1 VFRRKGRGAEQ
12 ISTSESEL
20 VEVGRVPLWRGPLL
34 QNHLQ
39 ENGIPVVGE
48 ECFSLVTRS
57 LTDYRLLV
65 ARQDALRAETLL
77 GELN

>member
-1 VFRRKGRGAEQ
+1 M
-12 ISTSESEL
+12 
-20 VEVGRVPLWRGPLL
+20 

-77 GELN
+77 EELN

>member
-1 VFRRKGRGAEQ
+1 MFRRKGKGAEQ
-12 ISTSESEL
+12 TSMSESEL
-20 VEVGRVPLWRGPLL
+20 VEIGRVPLWRGPLI

-39 ENGIPVVGE
+39 ANGIPVFGE

-77 GELN
+77 EELN

>member
-1 VFRRKGRGAEQ
+1 MFRRKGKGAEQ
-12 ISTSESEL
+12 SSTSESEF
-20 VEVGRVPLWRGPLL
+20 VEIVRVPLWRGPLM
-34 QNHLQ
+34 QNHL
-39 ENGIPVVGE
+39 EESGISVVGE

-77 GELN
+77 EELN